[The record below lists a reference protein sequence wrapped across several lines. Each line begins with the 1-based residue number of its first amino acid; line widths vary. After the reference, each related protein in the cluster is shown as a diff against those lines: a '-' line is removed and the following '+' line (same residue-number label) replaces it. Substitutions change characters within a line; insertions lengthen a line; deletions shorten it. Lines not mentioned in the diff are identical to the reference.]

1 MNKNHLL
8 PALLFVLAACG
19 GTASSSSA
27 ATSSASAPVDNS
39 EYRLIGNQSDIGGWN
54 LDNAPLLTRAAGTN
68 SFSITRDLYQGA
80 AWQIIIGKV
89 YAGALNASNTSFSVV
104 DKGVPWTKDTQGAFV
119 VPANGNTGTV
129 DDGHG
134 KLNFSTLV
142 HGSYTITFVSLPATA
157 RTLTITRNGNPIV
170 PPPTTIDFY
179 LVGNFTTP
187 NWGDGFVPANKFT
200 ETSTAGTYEKTLD
213 LLIGNQFKIVRML
226 GTAPTY
232 LGVQN
237 VDITLLPTG
246 TPPPAATIGG
256 SDNFTVSV
264 HGSYKVTV
272 VNGGAKPAVTFNRLG
287 DPIVPPP
294 APEVDPA
301 NWFLVGSITDDG
313 TPYSDWNPTD
323 KEFAMIPV
331 AGQTGVYE
339 VTLALDPN
347 DLFKVKTGD
356 TWPPA
361 PGSGRDLGFAAIT
374 SQPAGTFGNDNG
386 NIKALASG
394 TFRIV
399 FTFAPSAGSIAI
411 QSTGWIGYGYGISET
426 STQTTVNYVGSN
438 PFYANS
444 AQLNLLTPFNGTK
457 QGVKFTFTGKAN
469 DTFMFKVEAR
479 GGINRESTDIVATG
493 VEQTH
498 IVSLATL
505 SEAQRATLNLFIVF
519 VKSPAS
525 TGTIVLK
532 AWDYVDT
539 VAPVAPQWVAVGG
552 VNVTTSNGAMT
563 MGYTTGPEE
572 WWNTHA
578 KIEMVG
584 FDGTKTTVSVTF
596 TGVQGHRYLFK
607 FERPANRVDM
617 EYEFIATGVEQTVT
631 ISLTVDRNN
640 NPITEAFR
648 NEIDLFVVFCKT
660 TDVTGS
666 VTVKPLVFS
675 A

>member
-54 LDNAPLLTRAAGTN
+54 VDNAPLLTRAAGTN

-89 YAGALNASNTSFSVV
+89 YAGALNASNTTFSVV
-104 DKGVPWTKDTQGAFV
+104 DKGVTWTKDNQGAFV

-129 DDGHG
+129 DDGYG

-157 RTLTITRNGNPIV
+157 RTLTITRNSDPIV

-179 LVGNFTTP
+179 LVGNFTNPTWE
-187 NWGDGFVPANKFT
+187 NGFVAANKFT

-213 LLIGNQFKIVRML
+213 LLIGSEFKIVRFL
-226 GTAPTY
+226 GTAATW
-232 LGVQN
+232 LGAPSF
-237 VDITLLPTG
+237 DITLLPNA
-246 TPPPAATIGG
+246 TPATIGG
-256 SDNFTVSV
+256 TDNFTVSV

-313 TPYSDWNPTD
+313 TPYSGWNPTD

-331 AGQTGVYE
+331 TGQTGVYE
-339 VTLALDPN
+339 VTLAFDPN

-356 TWPPA
+356 TWNT
-361 PGSGRDLGFAAIT
+361 GRDVGFAAIT

-399 FTFAPSAGSIAI
+399 FTFAPSLGSIAI
-411 QSTGWIGYGYGISET
+411 QSTGWIGYGFGISET
-426 STQTTVNYVGSN
+426 SSQTTVNYVAPS
-438 PFYANS
+438 PFYDKS

-469 DTFMFKVEAR
+469 DTYMFKVEAR
-479 GGINRESTDIVATG
+479 GGINRESEIVATG

-519 VKSPAS
+519 AKSPAS

-532 AWDYVDT
+532 AWEYVDT
-539 VAPVAPQWVAVGG
+539 VAPVAPQWVG
-552 VNVTTSNGAMT
+552 NGATVAMTGDDMT
-563 MGYTTGPEE
+563 MTYTTGAE
-572 WWNTHA
+572 WWNTFA
-578 KIEMVG
+578 KIEMAG

-596 TGVQGHRYLFK
+596 TGVAGHRYLFK
-607 FERPANRVDM
+607 FERPADRANM
-617 EYEFIATGVEQTVT
+617 EYFFDATGAEQTVT
-631 ISLTVDRNN
+631 INLTLDRNN
-640 NPITEAFR
+640 NPITQVSR
-648 NEIDLFVVFCKT
+648 SEIDLFVVFCAT
-660 TDVTGS
+660 ASVNGS
-666 VTVKPLVFS
+666 VTVKPLVFGV
-675 A
+675 